1 MKARIIMLLLVNLSC
16 TLFAQK
22 NDTEL
27 LSINNQLSEMSPTG
41 REIQEQSGLKIVCE
55 RIEEDGFASAYESYS
70 FSIENNT
77 DHSIS
82 EPQWTYTLP
91 LKGGGEF
98 IIATSPNDI
107 FTIPIVE
114 SKDLYDI
121 DADHCISGRIVFR
134 GIIDGEE
141 AIVSYNI
148 MLDLKPHII
157 SYSEIIKTVNET
169 NTAYSIDFTVRY
181 VGSDFL
187 RVGVREEY
195 SPSLIMQ
202 TIEEPL
208 VAHVHRSSI
217 NAFNYAWV
225 WLHVYNEYG
234 EDEITITL
242 KNLIGDSDITG
253 VQTIH
258 SDFVNASVIK
268 IYTKEGKYMMQ
279 ITDWDNLKELNQEIY
294 ILQLC
299 NKEGIPFKTIKYL
312 KGQ

>member
-1 MKARIIMLLLVNLSC
+1 MKARIIMLLLISLSC

-22 NDTEL
+22 NDTESL
-27 LSINNQLSEMSPTG
+27 PINSQLSEMSPTG

-70 FSIENNT
+70 FSINNT
-77 DHSIS
+77 NHSIS
-82 EPQWTYTLP
+82 EPQWAYTLP
-91 LKGGGEF
+91 LKGGGEA
-98 IIATSPNDI
+98 IIATSQNDI

-169 NTAYSIDFTVRY
+169 NTAYSIDFTVLY

-187 RVGVREEY
+187 EVGVREEY
-195 SPSLIMQ
+195 SPFLEIQ

-208 VAHVHRSSI
+208 VAHVRRSGI
-217 NAFNYAWV
+217 NTFDCAWV

-234 EDEITITL
+234 EDEVIITL
-242 KNLIGDSDITG
+242 ESDITG
-253 VQTIH
+253 IQTIH

-279 ITDWDNLKELNQEIY
+279 ITDWDDLKELNQEIY
-294 ILQLC
+294 ILRLY
-299 NKEGIPFKTIKYL
+299 NKDGIPFKTIKYL

>member
-1 MKARIIMLLLVNLSC
+1 MKTRIIMLLLISLSC

-41 REIQEQSGLKIVCE
+41 REIHEQSGLKIVCE

-77 DHSIS
+77 DHSIT

-107 FTIPIVE
+107 FTIPIVG

-134 GIIDGEE
+134 DIIDGEE

-187 RVGVREEY
+187 EVGVREEY
-195 SPSLIMQ
+195 SPFLEIQ
-202 TIEEPL
+202 TIEEPF
-208 VAHVHRSSI
+208 VAHVRRSGI
-217 NAFNYAWV
+217 NTFDCAWV

-234 EDEITITL
+234 EDEVIITL
-242 KNLIGDSDITG
+242 ESDITG

-268 IYTKEGKYMMQ
+268 IYTKEGKYIMQ
-279 ITDWDNLKELNQEIY
+279 ITDWDDLKELNQEIY

-299 NKEGIPFKTIKYL
+299 NKDGIPFKTIKYL

>member
-22 NDTEL
+22 NDTESL
-27 LSINNQLSEMSPTG
+27 PINSQLSEMSPTG

-55 RIEEDGFASAYESYS
+55 RIEEDGFASAYESYN

-77 DHSIS
+77 NHSIS

-91 LKGGGEF
+91 LKSGGET
-98 IIATSPNDI
+98 IIATSQNDI

-121 DADHCISGRIVFR
+121 DADHCISGRIVFSC
-134 GIIDGEE
+134 IIDGEE
-141 AIVSYNI
+141 SVASYNI

-187 RVGVREEY
+187 EVGVREEY
-195 SPSLIMQ
+195 SPFLEIQ

-208 VAHVHRSSI
+208 VAHVCRSGI
-217 NAFNYAWV
+217 NTFDCAWV

-234 EDEITITL
+234 EDEVIITL
-242 KNLIGDSDITG
+242 ESDITG
-253 VQTIH
+253 IQTIH
-258 SDFVNASVIK
+258 SDFVNASVIN

-279 ITDWDNLKELNQEIY
+279 ITNWDDLKELNQEIY

-312 KGQ
+312 KG

>member
-1 MKARIIMLLLVNLSC
+1 MKARIIMLLLISLSC

-22 NDTEL
+22 NDTESL
-27 LSINNQLSEMSPTG
+27 PINSRFSEISPVG
-41 REIQEQSGLKIVCE
+41 REVQEQSGLKIVCE

-77 DHSIS
+77 DHSIT

-121 DADHCISGRIVFR
+121 DVDHCISGRIVFR

-169 NTAYSIDFTVRY
+169 NTAYSIDFTVR
-181 VGSDFL
+181 
-187 RVGVREEY
+187 
-195 SPSLIMQ
+195 
-202 TIEEPL
+202 
-208 VAHVHRSSI
+208 
-217 NAFNYAWV
+217 
-225 WLHVYNEYG
+225 
-234 EDEITITL
+234 
-242 KNLIGDSDITG
+242 
-253 VQTIH
+253 
-258 SDFVNASVIK
+258 
-268 IYTKEGKYMMQ
+268 
-279 ITDWDNLKELNQEIY
+279 
-294 ILQLC
+294 
-299 NKEGIPFKTIKYL
+299 
-312 KGQ
+312 

>member
-22 NDTEL
+22 NDTESL
-27 LSINNQLSEMSPTG
+27 PINSQLSEMSPTG

-55 RIEEDGFASAYESYS
+55 RIEEDGFASAYESYN

-77 DHSIS
+77 NHSIS

-91 LKGGGEF
+91 LKSGGET
-98 IIATSPNDI
+98 IIATSQNDI

-121 DADHCISGRIVFR
+121 DADHCISGRIVFSC
-134 GIIDGEE
+134 IIDGEE
-141 AIVSYNI
+141 SVASYNI

-187 RVGVREEY
+187 EVGVREEY
-195 SPSLIMQ
+195 SPFLEIQ

-208 VAHVHRSSI
+208 VAHVCRSGI
-217 NAFNYAWV
+217 NTFDCAWV

-234 EDEITITL
+234 EDEVIITL
-242 KNLIGDSDITG
+242 ESDITG
-253 VQTIH
+253 IQTIH
-258 SDFVNASVIK
+258 SDFVNASVIN

-279 ITDWDNLKELNQEIY
+279 ITNWDDLKELNQEIY

>member
-1 MKARIIMLLLVNLSC
+1 MKARNIMLLLISLSC

-22 NDTEL
+22 NDTESL
-27 LSINNQLSEMSPTG
+27 PINSRFSEISPVG
-41 REIQEQSGLKIVCE
+41 REIQEQSGLKIVCG
-55 RIEEDGFASAYESYS
+55 RIEEDGFASAYESYN
-70 FSIENNT
+70 FSIENNMN
-77 DHSIS
+77 HSIS

-91 LKGGGEF
+91 LKSGGET
-98 IIATSPNDI
+98 IIATSQNDI

-114 SKDLYDI
+114 SKELYDI
-121 DADHCISGRIVFR
+121 DTDHCISGKILFSC
-134 GIIDGEE
+134 IIDGEE
-141 AIVSYNI
+141 SVASYNI

-157 SYSEIIKTVNET
+157 SYSEIIKTANET
-169 NTAYSIDFTVRY
+169 NTTYSIDFTVRY

-187 RVGVREEY
+187 EVGVREEY
-195 SPSLIMQ
+195 SPFLEIQ

-208 VAHVHRSSI
+208 VAHVRRSGI
-217 NAFNYAWV
+217 NTFDCAWV

-234 EDEITITL
+234 EDEVIITL
-242 KNLIGDSDITG
+242 ESDITG

-279 ITDWDNLKELNQEIY
+279 ITDWDDLKELNQEIY

>member
-1 MKARIIMLLLVNLSC
+1 MKTRIIMLLLISLSC

-22 NDTEL
+22 NDTESL
-27 LSINNQLSEMSPTG
+27 PINSQLSEMSPTG
-41 REIQEQSGLKIVCE
+41 REIQEQSGLKIVCG
-55 RIEEDGFASAYESYS
+55 RIEEDGFASAYESYN

-77 DHSIS
+77 NHSIS

-91 LKGGGEF
+91 LKGGGES
-98 IIATSPNDI
+98 IIATSQNDI

-121 DADHCISGRIVFR
+121 DTDHCISGKILFSC
-134 GIIDGEE
+134 IIDGEE
-141 AIVSYNI
+141 SVASYNI

-187 RVGVREEY
+187 EVGVREEY
-195 SPSLIMQ
+195 SPFLEIQ

-208 VAHVHRSSI
+208 VAHVCRSGI
-217 NAFNYAWV
+217 NTFDCAWV

-234 EDEITITL
+234 EDEVIITL
-242 KNLIGDSDITG
+242 ESDITG

-258 SDFVNASVIK
+258 SDFVNASVIR

-279 ITDWDNLKELNQEIY
+279 ITDWDDLKELNQEIY

>member
-1 MKARIIMLLLVNLSC
+1 MKTRIIMLLLISLSC
-16 TLFAQK
+16 TLFAQR
-22 NDTEL
+22 NDTESL
-27 LSINNQLSEMSPTG
+27 PINSQLSGISSTG

-91 LKGGGEF
+91 LKGGGES

-187 RVGVREEY
+187 EVGVREEY
-195 SPSLIMQ
+195 SPFLEIQ
-202 TIEEPL
+202 TIEEPF
-208 VAHVHRSSI
+208 VAHVRRSGI
-217 NAFNYAWV
+217 NTFDCAWV

-234 EDEITITL
+234 EDEVIITL
-242 KNLIGDSDITG
+242 ESDITG

-268 IYTKEGKYMMQ
+268 IYTKEGKYIMQ
-279 ITDWDNLKELNQEIY
+279 ITDWDDLKELNQEIY

-299 NKEGIPFKTIKYL
+299 NKDGIPFKTIKYL

>member
-1 MKARIIMLLLVNLSC
+1 MEARIIMLLLISLSC

-22 NDTEL
+22 NDTESL
-27 LSINNQLSEMSPTG
+27 PINSQLSEMSPTG
-41 REIQEQSGLKIVCE
+41 REIQEQSGLKIVCG
-55 RIEEDGFASAYESYS
+55 RIEEDGFASAYESYN

-77 DHSIS
+77 DHFIS

-91 LKGGGEF
+91 LKGGGET
-98 IIATSPNDI
+98 IIATSQNDI

-141 AIVSYNI
+141 SVASYNI

-187 RVGVREEY
+187 EVGVREEY
-195 SPSLIMQ
+195 SPFLEIQ

-208 VAHVHRSSI
+208 VAHVRRSGI
-217 NAFNYAWV
+217 NTFDCAWV

-234 EDEITITL
+234 EDEVIITL
-242 KNLIGDSDITG
+242 ESDITG

-258 SDFVNASVIK
+258 SDFVNASVIN

-299 NKEGIPFKTIKYL
+299 NKDGIPFKTIKYL

>member
-1 MKARIIMLLLVNLSC
+1 MKTRIIMLLLISLSC

-41 REIQEQSGLKIVCE
+41 REIHEQSGLKIVCE
-55 RIEEDGFASAYESYS
+55 RIEEDGFASAYESYN

-77 DHSIS
+77 VHPIS

-107 FTIPIVE
+107 FTIPIVG

-134 GIIDGEE
+134 DIIDGEE

-202 TIEEPL
+202 TIEEPF
-208 VAHVHRSSI
+208 VAHVYRSSI
-217 NAFNYAWV
+217 NTFDCAWV

-234 EDEITITL
+234 EDEVIITL
-242 KNLIGDSDITG
+242 ESDITG

-268 IYTKEGKYMMQ
+268 IYTKEGKYIMQ
-279 ITDWDNLKELNQEIY
+279 ITDWDDLKELNQEIY

-299 NKEGIPFKTIKYL
+299 NKDGIPFKTIKYL

>member
-1 MKARIIMLLLVNLSC
+1 MKTRIIMLLLISLSC

-41 REIQEQSGLKIVCE
+41 REIHEQSGLKIVCE

-77 DHSIS
+77 DHSIT

-107 FTIPIVE
+107 FTIPIVG

-134 GIIDGEE
+134 DIIDGEE

-202 TIEEPL
+202 TIEEPF
-208 VAHVHRSSI
+208 VAHVYRSSI

-268 IYTKEGKYMMQ
+268 IYTKEGKYIMQ
-279 ITDWDNLKELNQEIY
+279 ITDWDDLKELNQEIY
-294 ILQLC
+294 ILRLC
-299 NKEGIPFKTIKYL
+299 NKDGIPFKTIKYL

>member
-22 NDTEL
+22 NDTESL
-27 LSINNQLSEMSPTG
+27 PINSQLSEMSPTG
-41 REIQEQSGLKIVCE
+41 RENQEQSGLKIVCE
-55 RIEEDGFASAYESYS
+55 RIEEDGFASAYESYN

-77 DHSIS
+77 NHSIS

-91 LKGGGEF
+91 LKSGGET
-98 IIATSPNDI
+98 IIATSQNDI

-121 DADHCISGRIVFR
+121 DADHCISGKIVFSCF
-134 GIIDGEE
+134 IDGEE
-141 AIVSYNI
+141 SVASYNI

-187 RVGVREEY
+187 EVGVREEY
-195 SPSLIMQ
+195 SPFLEIQ

-208 VAHVHRSSI
+208 VAHVCRSGI
-217 NAFNYAWV
+217 NTFDCAWV

-234 EDEITITL
+234 EDEVIITL
-242 KNLIGDSDITG
+242 ESDITAI
-253 VQTIH
+253 QTIH
-258 SDFVNASVIK
+258 SDFVNASVIN

-279 ITDWDNLKELNQEIY
+279 ITNWDDLKELNQEIY

-312 KGQ
+312 KG

>member
-1 MKARIIMLLLVNLSC
+1 MKARIIMLLLISLSC

-22 NDTEL
+22 NDTESL
-27 LSINNQLSEMSPTG
+27 PINSQFSEILPTG

-55 RIEEDGFASAYESYS
+55 RIEEDGFVSAYESYS

-77 DHSIS
+77 VHSIS
-82 EPQWTYTLP
+82 ELQWTYILP
-91 LKGGGEF
+91 LKGGGEA
-98 IIATSPNDI
+98 IIATSQNDI
-107 FTIPIVE
+107 FTIPVVE
-114 SKDLYDI
+114 NKNLYDI
-121 DADHCISGRIVFR
+121 DTDHCISGKVVFSCV
-134 GIIDGEE
+134 IDGEE
-141 AIVSYNI
+141 SVASYNI

-169 NTAYSIDFTVRY
+169 NTAYNIDFTVRY

-187 RVGVREEY
+187 EVGVREEY
-195 SPSLIMQ
+195 SPFLEIQ

-208 VAHVHRSSI
+208 VAHVRRSGI
-217 NAFNYAWV
+217 NTFDCAWV

-234 EDEITITL
+234 EDEVIITL
-242 KNLIGDSDITG
+242 ESDITG
-253 VQTIH
+253 VQTMH
-258 SDFVNASVIK
+258 SDIVNVSIIN

-279 ITDWDNLKELNQEIY
+279 ITNWDDLKELNQEIY

>member
-1 MKARIIMLLLVNLSC
+1 MKTRIIMLLLISLSC

-41 REIQEQSGLKIVCE
+41 REIHEQSGLKIVCE

-77 DHSIS
+77 DHSIT

-107 FTIPIVE
+107 FTIPIVG

-187 RVGVREEY
+187 EVGVREEY
-195 SPSLIMQ
+195 SPFLEIQ
-202 TIEEPL
+202 TIEEPF
-208 VAHVHRSSI
+208 VAHVRRSGI
-217 NAFNYAWV
+217 NTFDCAWV

-234 EDEITITL
+234 EDEVIITL
-242 KNLIGDSDITG
+242 ESDITG

-294 ILQLC
+294 ILRLC
-299 NKEGIPFKTIKYL
+299 NKDGIPFKTIKYL

>member
-1 MKARIIMLLLVNLSC
+1 MKTRIIMLLLISLSC
-16 TLFAQK
+16 TLFAQR
-22 NDTEL
+22 NDTESL
-27 LSINNQLSEMSPTG
+27 PINSQLSGISSTG

-91 LKGGGEF
+91 LKGGGES

-187 RVGVREEY
+187 EVGVREEY
-195 SPSLIMQ
+195 SPFLEIQ
-202 TIEEPL
+202 TIEEPF
-208 VAHVHRSSI
+208 VAHVRRSGI
-217 NAFNYAWV
+217 NTFDCAWV

-234 EDEITITL
+234 EDEVIITL
-242 KNLIGDSDITG
+242 ESDITG

-294 ILQLC
+294 ILRLC
-299 NKEGIPFKTIKYL
+299 NKDGIPFKTIKYL

>member
-1 MKARIIMLLLVNLSC
+1 MKTRIIMLLLISLSC

-22 NDTEL
+22 NDTESL
-27 LSINNQLSEMSPTG
+27 PINSQLSEMSPTG
-41 REIQEQSGLKIVCE
+41 REIQEQSGLKIVCG
-55 RIEEDGFASAYESYS
+55 RIEEDGFASAYESYN

-77 DHSIS
+77 NHSIS

-91 LKGGGEF
+91 LKGGGEA
-98 IIATSPNDI
+98 IIATSQNDI

-141 AIVSYNI
+141 SVASYNI

-208 VAHVHRSSI
+208 VAHVCRSGI
-217 NAFNYAWV
+217 NTFDCAWV

-234 EDEITITL
+234 EDEVIITL
-242 KNLIGDSDITG
+242 ESDITG

-258 SDFVNASVIK
+258 SDFVNASVIR

-279 ITDWDNLKELNQEIY
+279 ITNWDDLKELNQEIY
-294 ILQLC
+294 ILRLY
-299 NKEGIPFKTIKYL
+299 NKDGIPFKTIKYL

>member
-1 MKARIIMLLLVNLSC
+1 MKTRIIMLLLISLSC

-22 NDTEL
+22 NDTESL
-27 LSINNQLSEMSPTG
+27 PINSRFSEISPVG
-41 REIQEQSGLKIVCE
+41 REVQEQSGLKIVCE

-77 DHSIS
+77 DHSIT

-107 FTIPIVE
+107 FTIPIVG

-134 GIIDGEE
+134 DIIDGEE

-187 RVGVREEY
+187 EVGVREEY
-195 SPSLIMQ
+195 SPFLEIQ
-202 TIEEPL
+202 TIEEPF
-208 VAHVHRSSI
+208 VAHVRRSGI
-217 NAFNYAWV
+217 NTFDCAWV

-234 EDEITITL
+234 EDEVIITL
-242 KNLIGDSDITG
+242 ESDITG

-294 ILQLC
+294 ILRLC
-299 NKEGIPFKTIKYL
+299 NKDGIPFKTIKYL

>member
-1 MKARIIMLLLVNLSC
+1 MKARIIMLLLISLSC

-41 REIQEQSGLKIVCE
+41 REIHEQSGLKIVCE
-55 RIEEDGFASAYESYS
+55 RIEEDGFASAYESYN

-77 DHSIS
+77 VHPIS

-134 GIIDGEE
+134 DIIDGEE

-187 RVGVREEY
+187 EVGVREEY
-195 SPSLIMQ
+195 SPFLEIQ
-202 TIEEPL
+202 TIEEPF
-208 VAHVHRSSI
+208 VAHVRRSGI
-217 NAFNYAWV
+217 NTFDCAWV

-234 EDEITITL
+234 EDEVIITL
-242 KNLIGDSDITG
+242 ESDITG

-294 ILQLC
+294 ILRLC
-299 NKEGIPFKTIKYL
+299 NKDGIPFKTIKYL

>member
-1 MKARIIMLLLVNLSC
+1 MKARIIMLLLISLSC

-55 RIEEDGFASAYESYS
+55 RIEEDGFASAYESYN

-77 DHSIS
+77 VHPIS

-91 LKGGGEF
+91 LKGGGES

-141 AIVSYNI
+141 SIVSYNI
-148 MLDLKPHII
+148 MLDLKPRII

-195 SPSLIMQ
+195 SPFLEIQ

-208 VAHVHRSSI
+208 VAHVRRSGI
-217 NAFNYAWV
+217 NTFDCAWV

-234 EDEITITL
+234 EDEVIITL
-242 KNLIGDSDITG
+242 ESDITG

-279 ITDWDNLKELNQEIY
+279 ITNWDDLKELNQEIY

-299 NKEGIPFKTIKYL
+299 NKDGIPFKTIKYL

>member
-1 MKARIIMLLLVNLSC
+1 MKTRIIMLLLISLSC

-22 NDTEL
+22 NDTESL
-27 LSINNQLSEMSPTG
+27 PINSRFSEISLVG
-41 REIQEQSGLKIVCE
+41 REIQEQSGLKIVCG
-55 RIEEDGFASAYESYS
+55 RIEEDGFASAYESYN

-77 DHSIS
+77 NHSIS
-82 EPQWTYTLP
+82 EPQWTYTLS
-91 LKGGGEF
+91 LKSGGET
-98 IIATSPNDI
+98 IIATSQNDI

-121 DADHCISGRIVFR
+121 DTDHCISGKIVFSCF
-134 GIIDGEE
+134 IDGEE
-141 AIVSYNI
+141 SVASYNI

-187 RVGVREEY
+187 EVGVREEY
-195 SPSLIMQ
+195 SPFLEIQ

-208 VAHVHRSSI
+208 VAHVRRSGI
-217 NAFNYAWV
+217 NTFDCAWV

-234 EDEITITL
+234 EDEVIITL
-242 KNLIGDSDITG
+242 ESDITG

-258 SDFVNASVIK
+258 SDFVNASVIN

-279 ITDWDNLKELNQEIY
+279 ITNWDDLKELNQEIY

>member
-1 MKARIIMLLLVNLSC
+1 MKTRIIMLLLISLSC

-41 REIQEQSGLKIVCE
+41 REIHEQSGLKIVCE

-77 DHSIS
+77 DHSIT

-107 FTIPIVE
+107 FTIPIVG

-187 RVGVREEY
+187 EVGVREEY
-195 SPSLIMQ
+195 SPFLEIQ
-202 TIEEPL
+202 TIEEPF
-208 VAHVHRSSI
+208 VAHVYRSSI

-299 NKEGIPFKTIKYL
+299 NKDGIPFKTIKYL

>member
-1 MKARIIMLLLVNLSC
+1 MKARIIMLLLISLSW

-22 NDTEL
+22 NDTESL
-27 LSINNQLSEMSPTG
+27 PINSQLSEMSPTG

-55 RIEEDGFASAYESYS
+55 RIEEDGFASAYESYN

-77 DHSIS
+77 NHSIS

-91 LKGGGEF
+91 LKSGGET
-98 IIATSPNDI
+98 IIATSQNDI

-121 DADHCISGRIVFR
+121 DADHCISGRIVFSC
-134 GIIDGEE
+134 IIDGEE
-141 AIVSYNI
+141 SVASYNI

-187 RVGVREEY
+187 EVGVREEY
-195 SPSLIMQ
+195 SPFLEIQ

-208 VAHVHRSSI
+208 VAHVCRSGI
-217 NAFNYAWV
+217 NTFDCAWV

-234 EDEITITL
+234 EDEVIITL
-242 KNLIGDSDITG
+242 ESDITG
-253 VQTIH
+253 IQTIH
-258 SDFVNASVIK
+258 SDFVNASVIN

-279 ITDWDNLKELNQEIY
+279 ITNWDDLKELNQEIY

>member
-1 MKARIIMLLLVNLSC
+1 MKARIIMLLLISLSC

-22 NDTEL
+22 NDTESL
-27 LSINNQLSEMSPTG
+27 PINSQLSEMSPTG
-41 REIQEQSGLKIVCE
+41 REIQEQSGLKIVCG
-55 RIEEDGFASAYESYS
+55 RIEEDGFASAYESYN

-77 DHSIS
+77 DHFIS

-91 LKGGGEF
+91 LKGGGET
-98 IIATSPNDI
+98 IIATSQNDI

-187 RVGVREEY
+187 EVGVREEY
-195 SPSLIMQ
+195 SPFLEIQ

-208 VAHVHRSSI
+208 VAHVCRSGI
-217 NAFNYAWV
+217 NTFDCAWV

-234 EDEITITL
+234 EDEVIITL
-242 KNLIGDSDITG
+242 ESDITG
-253 VQTIH
+253 IQTIH
-258 SDFVNASVIK
+258 SDFVNASVIN

-279 ITDWDNLKELNQEIY
+279 ITNWDDLKELNQEIY

>member
-22 NDTEL
+22 NDTESL
-27 LSINNQLSEMSPTG
+27 PINSQLSEMSPTG

-55 RIEEDGFASAYESYS
+55 RIEEDGFASAYESYN

-77 DHSIS
+77 NHSIS

-91 LKGGGEF
+91 LKSGGET
-98 IIATSPNDI
+98 IIATSQNDI

-121 DADHCISGRIVFR
+121 DADHCISGRIVFSC
-134 GIIDGEE
+134 IIDGEE
-141 AIVSYNI
+141 SVASYNI

-187 RVGVREEY
+187 EVGVREEY
-195 SPSLIMQ
+195 SPFLEIQ

-208 VAHVHRSSI
+208 VAHVCRSGI
-217 NAFNYAWV
+217 NTFDCAWV

-234 EDEITITL
+234 EDEVIITL
-242 KNLIGDSDITG
+242 ESDITG
-253 VQTIH
+253 IQTIH

-279 ITDWDNLKELNQEIY
+279 ITNWDDLKELNQEIY

>member
-1 MKARIIMLLLVNLSC
+1 MKARIIMLLLISLSC

-22 NDTEL
+22 NDTESL
-27 LSINNQLSEMSPTG
+27 PINSQLSEMSPTG
-41 REIQEQSGLKIVCE
+41 REIQEQSGLKIVCG
-55 RIEEDGFASAYESYS
+55 RIEEDGFASAYESYN

-77 DHSIS
+77 NHSIS

-91 LKGGGEF
+91 LKGGGET
-98 IIATSPNDI
+98 IIATSQNDI

-121 DADHCISGRIVFR
+121 DADHCISGRIVFSC
-134 GIIDGEE
+134 IIDGEE
-141 AIVSYNI
+141 SVASYNI

-187 RVGVREEY
+187 EVGVREEY
-195 SPSLIMQ
+195 SPFLEIQ

-208 VAHVHRSSI
+208 VAHVCRSGI
-217 NAFNYAWV
+217 NTFDCAWV

-234 EDEITITL
+234 EDEVIITL
-242 KNLIGDSDITG
+242 ESDITG
-253 VQTIH
+253 IQTIH
-258 SDFVNASVIK
+258 SDFVNASVIN

-279 ITDWDNLKELNQEIY
+279 ITNWDDLKELNQEIY

-312 KGQ
+312 KG

>member
-22 NDTEL
+22 NDTESL
-27 LSINNQLSEMSPTG
+27 PINSQLSEMSPTG

-55 RIEEDGFASAYESYS
+55 RIEEDGFASAYESYN

-77 DHSIS
+77 NHSIS

-91 LKGGGEF
+91 LKSGGET
-98 IIATSPNDI
+98 IIATSQNDI

-121 DADHCISGRIVFR
+121 DADHCISGKIVFSCF
-134 GIIDGEE
+134 IDGEE
-141 AIVSYNI
+141 SVASYNI

-187 RVGVREEY
+187 EVGVREEY
-195 SPSLIMQ
+195 SPFLEIQ

-208 VAHVHRSSI
+208 VAHVYRSSI

-234 EDEITITL
+234 EDEVIITL
-242 KNLIGDSDITG
+242 ESDITG
-253 VQTIH
+253 IQTIH
-258 SDFVNASVIK
+258 SDFVNASVIN

-279 ITDWDNLKELNQEIY
+279 ITNWDDLKELNQEIY

>member
-1 MKARIIMLLLVNLSC
+1 MKTRIIMLLLISLSC

-22 NDTEL
+22 NDTESL
-27 LSINNQLSEMSPTG
+27 PINSQLSEMSPTG

-91 LKGGGEF
+91 LKGGGEA
-98 IIATSPNDI
+98 IIATSQNDI

-141 AIVSYNI
+141 SVASYNI

-187 RVGVREEY
+187 EVGVREEY
-195 SPSLIMQ
+195 SPFLEIQ

-208 VAHVHRSSI
+208 VAHVRRSGI
-217 NAFNYAWV
+217 NTFDCAWV

-234 EDEITITL
+234 EDEVIITL
-242 KNLIGDSDITG
+242 ESDITG

-258 SDFVNASVIK
+258 SDFVNASVIN

-279 ITDWDNLKELNQEIY
+279 ITNWDDLKELNQEIY

>member
-1 MKARIIMLLLVNLSC
+1 MKARIIMLLLISLSC

-22 NDTEL
+22 NDTESL
-27 LSINNQLSEMSPTG
+27 PINSQLSEMSPTG

-55 RIEEDGFASAYESYS
+55 RIEEDGFASAYESYN

-77 DHSIS
+77 NHSIS

-91 LKGGGEF
+91 LKSGGET
-98 IIATSPNDI
+98 IIATSQNDI

-121 DADHCISGRIVFR
+121 DADHCISGKIVFSC
-134 GIIDGEE
+134 IIDGEE
-141 AIVSYNI
+141 SVASYNI

-187 RVGVREEY
+187 EVGVREEY
-195 SPSLIMQ
+195 SPFLEIQ

-208 VAHVHRSSI
+208 VAHVCRSGI
-217 NAFNYAWV
+217 NTFDCAWV

-234 EDEITITL
+234 EDEVIITL
-242 KNLIGDSDITG
+242 ESDITG
-253 VQTIH
+253 IQTIH
-258 SDFVNASVIK
+258 SDFVNASVIN

-279 ITDWDNLKELNQEIY
+279 ITNWDDLKELNQEIY

>member
-1 MKARIIMLLLVNLSC
+1 MKVRIIMLLLISLSF

-22 NDTEL
+22 NDTESL
-27 LSINNQLSEMSPTG
+27 PINSQFSEILPTG
-41 REIQEQSGLKIVCE
+41 REIQEQSGLKIVCG
-55 RIEEDGFASAYESYS
+55 RIEEDGFASAYESYN

-77 DHSIS
+77 NHSIS

-91 LKGGGEF
+91 LKGGGEA
-98 IIATSPNDI
+98 IIATSQNDI
-107 FTIPIVE
+107 FTIPVVE
-114 SKDLYDI
+114 NKDEYDI
-121 DADHCISGRIVFR
+121 DVDHCISGKIVFSC
-134 GIIDGEE
+134 IIDGEE
-141 AIVSYNI
+141 SVASYNI

-187 RVGVREEY
+187 EVGVREEY
-195 SPSLIMQ
+195 SPFLEIQ

-208 VAHVHRSSI
+208 VAHVRRSGI
-217 NAFNYAWV
+217 NTFDCAWV

-234 EDEITITL
+234 EDEVIITL
-242 KNLIGDSDITG
+242 ESDITG

-258 SDFVNASVIK
+258 NDFVNASVIN

-279 ITDWDNLKELNQEIY
+279 ITDWDDLKELNQEIY

-312 KGQ
+312 KEQ

>member
-1 MKARIIMLLLVNLSC
+1 MKTRIIMLLLISLSC

-22 NDTEL
+22 NDTESL
-27 LSINNQLSEMSPTG
+27 PINSQLSEMSPTG

-91 LKGGGEF
+91 LKGGGEA
-98 IIATSPNDI
+98 IIATSQNDI

-141 AIVSYNI
+141 SVASYNI

-187 RVGVREEY
+187 EVGVREDY
-195 SPSLIMQ
+195 SPFLEIQ

-208 VAHVHRSSI
+208 VAHVRRSGI
-217 NAFNYAWV
+217 NTFDCAWV

-234 EDEITITL
+234 EDEVIITL
-242 KNLIGDSDITG
+242 ESDITG

-258 SDFVNASVIK
+258 SDFVNASVIN

-279 ITDWDNLKELNQEIY
+279 ITNWDDLKELNQEIY

>member
-22 NDTEL
+22 NDTESL
-27 LSINNQLSEMSPTG
+27 PINSQLSEMSPTG

-55 RIEEDGFASAYESYS
+55 RIEEDGFASAYESYN

-77 DHSIS
+77 NHSIS

-91 LKGGGEF
+91 LKSGGET
-98 IIATSPNDI
+98 IIATSQNDI

-121 DADHCISGRIVFR
+121 DTDHCISGKILFSC
-134 GIIDGEE
+134 IIDGEE
-141 AIVSYNI
+141 SVASYNI

-208 VAHVHRSSI
+208 VAHVYRSSI
-217 NAFNYAWV
+217 NTFDCAWV

-234 EDEITITL
+234 EDEVIITL
-242 KNLIGDSDITG
+242 ESDITG
-253 VQTIH
+253 IQTIH
-258 SDFVNASVIK
+258 SDFVNASVIN

-279 ITDWDNLKELNQEIY
+279 ITNWDDLKELNQEIY

>member
-1 MKARIIMLLLVNLSC
+1 MKARIIMLLLISLSC

-55 RIEEDGFASAYESYS
+55 RIEEDGFASAYESYN

-77 DHSIS
+77 VHPIS

-202 TIEEPL
+202 TIEEPF
-208 VAHVHRSSI
+208 VAHVYRSSI

-299 NKEGIPFKTIKYL
+299 NKDGIPFKTIKYL

>member
-1 MKARIIMLLLVNLSC
+1 MKARIIMLLLISLSC

-22 NDTEL
+22 NDTESL
-27 LSINNQLSEMSPTG
+27 PINSRFSEISPVG
-41 REIQEQSGLKIVCE
+41 REVQEQSGLKIVCE
-55 RIEEDGFASAYESYS
+55 RIEEDGFASAYESYN

-77 DHSIS
+77 VHPIS

-107 FTIPIVE
+107 FTIPIVG

-134 GIIDGEE
+134 DIIDGEE

-187 RVGVREEY
+187 EVGVREEY
-195 SPSLIMQ
+195 SPFLEIQ
-202 TIEEPL
+202 TIEEPF
-208 VAHVHRSSI
+208 VAHVRRSGI
-217 NAFNYAWV
+217 NTFDCAWV

-234 EDEITITL
+234 EDEVIITL
-242 KNLIGDSDITG
+242 ESDITG

-268 IYTKEGKYMMQ
+268 IYTKEGKYIMQ
-279 ITDWDNLKELNQEIY
+279 ITDWDDLKELNQEIY

-299 NKEGIPFKTIKYL
+299 NKDGIPFKTIKYL

>member
-1 MKARIIMLLLVNLSC
+1 MKARIIMLLLISLSC

-41 REIQEQSGLKIVCE
+41 REIHEQSGLKIVCE

-77 DHSIS
+77 DHSIT

-121 DADHCISGRIVFR
+121 DVDHCISGRIVFR

-187 RVGVREEY
+187 EVGVREEY
-195 SPSLIMQ
+195 SPFLEIQ
-202 TIEEPL
+202 TIEEPF
-208 VAHVHRSSI
+208 VAHVRRSGI
-217 NAFNYAWV
+217 NTFDCAWV

-234 EDEITITL
+234 EDEVIITL
-242 KNLIGDSDITG
+242 ESDITG

-268 IYTKEGKYMMQ
+268 IYTKEGKYIMQ
-279 ITDWDNLKELNQEIY
+279 ITDWDDLKELNQEIY
-294 ILQLC
+294 ILRLC
-299 NKEGIPFKTIKYL
+299 NKDGIPFKTIKYL

>member
-141 AIVSYNI
+141 SVASYNI

-312 KGQ
+312 KGH

>member
-22 NDTEL
+22 NDTESL
-27 LSINNQLSEMSPTG
+27 PINSQLSEMSPTG
-41 REIQEQSGLKIVCE
+41 REIQEQSGLKIVCG
-55 RIEEDGFASAYESYS
+55 RIEEDGFASAYESYN

-77 DHSIS
+77 DHFIS

-91 LKGGGEF
+91 LKGGGET
-98 IIATSPNDI
+98 IIATSQNDI

-121 DADHCISGRIVFR
+121 DADHCISGKIVFSCF
-134 GIIDGEE
+134 IDGEE
-141 AIVSYNI
+141 SVASYNI

-187 RVGVREEY
+187 EVGVREEY
-195 SPSLIMQ
+195 SPFLEIQ

-208 VAHVHRSSI
+208 VAHVCRSGI
-217 NAFNYAWV
+217 NTFDCAWV

-234 EDEITITL
+234 EDEVIITL
-242 KNLIGDSDITG
+242 ESDITG
-253 VQTIH
+253 IQTIH
-258 SDFVNASVIK
+258 SDFVNASVIN

-279 ITDWDNLKELNQEIY
+279 ITNWDDLKELNQEIY

>member
-1 MKARIIMLLLVNLSC
+1 MKARIIMLLLISLSC

-22 NDTEL
+22 NDTESL
-27 LSINNQLSEMSPTG
+27 PINSRFSEISPVG
-41 REIQEQSGLKIVCE
+41 REVQEQSGLKIVCE
-55 RIEEDGFASAYESYS
+55 RIEEDGFASAYESYN

-77 DHSIS
+77 VHPIS

-107 FTIPIVE
+107 FTIPIVG

-187 RVGVREEY
+187 EVGVREEY
-195 SPSLIMQ
+195 SPFLEIQ
-202 TIEEPL
+202 TIEEPF

-234 EDEITITL
+234 EDEVIITL
-242 KNLIGDSDITG
+242 ESDITG

-268 IYTKEGKYMMQ
+268 IYTKEGKYIMQ
-279 ITDWDNLKELNQEIY
+279 ITDWDDLKELNQEIY

-299 NKEGIPFKTIKYL
+299 NKDGIPFKTIKYL

>member
-1 MKARIIMLLLVNLSC
+1 MKARIIMLLLISLSC

-22 NDTEL
+22 NDTESL
-27 LSINNQLSEMSPTG
+27 PINSQLSEMSPTG
-41 REIQEQSGLKIVCE
+41 REIQEQSGLKIVCG
-55 RIEEDGFASAYESYS
+55 RIEEDGFASAYESYN

-77 DHSIS
+77 NHSIS

-121 DADHCISGRIVFR
+121 DVDHCISGRIVFR

-187 RVGVREEY
+187 EVGVREEY
-195 SPSLIMQ
+195 SPFLEIQ

-208 VAHVHRSSI
+208 VAHVCRSGI
-217 NAFNYAWV
+217 NTFDCAWV

-234 EDEITITL
+234 EDEVIITL
-242 KNLIGDSDITG
+242 ESDITG

-258 SDFVNASVIK
+258 SDFVNASVIR

-279 ITDWDNLKELNQEIY
+279 ITDWDDLKELNQEIY
-294 ILQLC
+294 ILRLY
-299 NKEGIPFKTIKYL
+299 NKDGIPFKTIKYL

>member
-1 MKARIIMLLLVNLSC
+1 MKARIIMLLLISLSC

-22 NDTEL
+22 NDTESL
-27 LSINNQLSEMSPTG
+27 PINSQLSEMSPTG
-41 REIQEQSGLKIVCE
+41 REIQEQSDLKIVCE

-77 DHSIS
+77 VHSIS
-82 EPQWTYTLP
+82 EPQWTYTLL
-91 LKGGGEF
+91 LKGGGES

-107 FTIPIVE
+107 FTIPVVE
-114 SKDLYDI
+114 NKDEYDI

-141 AIVSYNI
+141 SIVSYNI
-148 MLDLKPHII
+148 MLDLKPRII

-208 VAHVHRSSI
+208 VAHVYRSSI

-279 ITDWDNLKELNQEIY
+279 ITNWDDLKELNQEIY
-294 ILQLC
+294 ILRLY
-299 NKEGIPFKTIKYL
+299 NKDGIPFKTIKYL